1 MPLPELVGAAVG
13 HAPSS
18 KGVQRE
24 YALSLIHICRMRHIL
39 YNISLVSPPHIVK
52 IKSTNIIPH
61 AGVYGYRFYTIKA
74 KSRGLFVRGIRCRCC
89 YLKGMRV
96 KAPPPDF
103 AFQRLYLMRGE
114 IVDVLFNYLSYSIEE
129 KCDQKVIRS

>member
-1 MPLPELVGAAVG
+1 WVWERPVAAG
-13 HAPSS
+13 FRTP
-18 KGVQRE
+18 GRTERCQ
-24 YALSLIHICRMRHIL
+24 CRMRHIL

-96 KAPPPDF
+96 KAPPPEF

-129 KCDQKVIRS
+129 KCDQNVIRS